1 MQFTTEVDN
10 KPTQIAGNL
19 GRTTHNGRNGAL
31 GRLFFGSTPSQ
42 QGKVKVSIQKP
53 SLRGHHRVFV
63 PQRGQS
69 LEMRILAI
77 EWILT
82 FLVHLQVGRSVK

>member
-31 GRLFFGSTPSQ
+31 GRLFFGSTPRRLSEAANSPRASASQ
-42 QGKVKVSIQKP
+42 NERKSANSSHGNRPTTDSFN
-53 SLRGHHRVFV
+53 SSF
-63 PQRGQS
+63 
-69 LEMRILAI
+69 
-77 EWILT
+77 
-82 FLVHLQVGRSVK
+82 